1 MPTATLK
8 MFLAYGDPKRL
19 RTVELSNW
27 TGKAVSGPRSEFE
40 KLLEREES
48 KASGVYFLTGFDP
61 ETNKSAIY
69 IGEAECIRDRVK
81 SHLSKDFWNNITF
94 FSTKDENLTK
104 AHIKYLEGRLI
115 DIARK
120 TERSIVINSQSSG
133 ARLPESDREE
143 MEVFLEKMQQILP
156 VLGVDAFLDQ
166 SFTASGRIKKDLLNC
181 NIKGLIATG
190 YLTPNG
196 IVVLKGSHAVLEERT
211 SAKKWPSV
219 LVQRKK
225 LIDEGALTE
234 KEGAYIFTKD
244 VEFSSPSSAAATIHG
259 GSANGLTAWV
269 NKDGLQLKQLES
281 LEN

>member
-40 KLLEREES
+40 KVLEREECLS
-48 KASGVYFLTGFDP
+48 SGVYFLTGTDP
-61 ETNKSAIY
+61 ETNNRAIY
-69 IGEAECIRDRVK
+69 IGEAECVRDRVK
-81 SHLSKDFWNNITF
+81 SHLSKDFWNNIIF
-94 FSTKDENLTK
+94 FVTKDENLTK

-120 TERSIVINSQSSG
+120 TERAIVMNSQGSG
-133 ARLPESDREE
+133 ARLPESDRED
-143 MEVFLEKMQQILP
+143 MEIFLEKMQQVLP
-156 VLGVDAFLDQ
+156 VLGIDAFLDK
-166 SFTASGRIKKDLLNC
+166 SSSTAPDGHRKAMLNC
-181 NIKGLIATG
+181 NIKGLVATG

-196 IVVLKGSHAVLEERT
+196 IVVLKGSQAVLEERS
-211 SAKKWPSV
+211 SAQKWPSV
-219 LVQRKK
+219 LAQRKR
-225 LIDEGALTE
+225 LIEDGALIE
-234 KEGAYIFTKD
+234 NDGAYVFVKD

-269 NKDGLQLKQLES
+269 NKDGIPLKQI
-281 LEN
+281 ENI

>member
-8 MFLAYGDPKRL
+8 MFLANGDPKRL

-27 TGKAVSGPRSEFE
+27 TGKAVSGPRSEFD
-40 KLLEREES
+40 KVLEREEPHG
-48 KASGVYFLTGFDP
+48 SGVYFLTGTDP

-69 IGEAECIRDRVK
+69 IGEAECVRDRVK

-94 FSTKDENLTK
+94 FVTKDENLTK

-115 DIARK
+115 GIARR
-120 TERSIVINSQSSG
+120 TERSIVMNSQGSG
-133 ARLPESDREE
+133 ARLPESDRED

-156 VLGVDAFLDQ
+156 VLGVEAFLDR
-166 SFTASGRIKKDLLNC
+166 SSSTAPGKNRKELLSC
-181 NIKGLIATG
+181 NIKGLVAMG

-196 IVVLKGSHAVLEERT
+196 IVVLKGSQAVLEERA
-211 SAKKWPSV
+211 SAQKWPSV
-219 LVQRKK
+219 LAQRNK
-225 LIDEGALTE
+225 LIEDGALIE
-234 KEGAYIFTKD
+234 KDGAYVFAKD

-269 NKDGLQLKQLES
+269 NKDGLQLKQLE
-281 LEN
+281 NV